1 LMPLFEKTTAFYKM
15 PAHAALYH
23 HTTDVPERVTAS
35 VANISTNLTRLS
47 DGRTVAHLINH
58 NYSQGFQEQDGVRV
72 SFPVARAPRSVTLVS
87 PDYEADTPVAFTC
100 SGGQVRVTVP
110 KLVAYVAAVS
120 N

>member
-1 LMPLFEKTTAFYKM
+1 MPLFKQTTAFYKM

-23 HTTDVPERVTAS
+23 NTTDLSGRVTAS
-35 VANISTNLTRLS
+35 VANIGTNLTQLS

-58 NYSQGFQEQDGVRV
+58 NYSRGFQEQDGVRV
-72 SFPVARAPRSVTLVS
+72 SFPVPKAPRSVTLVS
-87 PDYEADTPVAFTC
+87 PDYEADTPVAFTY

-110 KLVAYVAAVS
+110 KLVAYVAVVS